1 MKISAINFNNF
12 KIQNLKSTKNQTTN
26 SIKKNNNFM
35 PTTAQYLAFCGGY
48 SVNLA
53 QTYNNLEDNQYPQDI
68 KAMVQDTLKNGNPT
82 QKTLCDVHFEK
93 YRNILNCF
101 TLDELKE
108 AYPEFENVK
117 SAFDV
122 VAKEDSFIGEFQ
134 NKKSE
139 IFNTDE
145 DLTLQLI
152 KLYWG
157 QGFSLNDISRYIAQN
172 SQNGEEKNIYPAMK
186 KLNIPTMGIR
196 YAKVLKLSNKEYN
209 DNFTL
214 EMSKRLREA
223 KEAKKQFQEGEP
235 VYIPRGPLSESHKQH
250 ISEGLK
256 KYYLENPQKIYTQSQ
271 RQKAFYEAHPEK
283 KEEFSQV
290 LSYAWNNTKEGA
302 SLAKHISKFA
312 KKYNNSRISPDE
324 LSGKKEMDS
333 RANSA
338 LGEFWKINKWAS
350 KQFSIA
356 MTKGWESVKVQKRSL
371 EDIYNYKTIPN
382 EQLALSLIPMQLRK
396 GMEDWFVAQGYDLK
410 DFVFCKALI
419 FKEDNAD
426 FQKLQ
431 NLANKKSQK
440 IVAKYI
446 NTHPQI
452 TDILANSMQFAII
465 DVMKD
470 LESINLK
477 LPKSLRKDYSKV
489 MALHLI
495 FEQHLQECPIYK
507 TMGGQYIPI
516 DGVEMG
522 YLNDIYANFV
532 NYAYTMGCEDFAP
545 YIENKLNE
553 QFAHFY
559 KKNPFKL
566 N

>member
-12 KIQNLKSTKNQTTN
+12 KIQNLKSNKHQATN
-26 SIKKNNNFM
+26 LIQKSNNFM

-53 QTYNNLEDNQYPQDI
+53 QTYDNLEDNQYPQDI
-68 KAMVQDTLKNGNPT
+68 KAMVQDTLKSGNPS
-82 QKTLCDVHFEK
+82 QKTLYDVHFEK
-93 YRNILNCF
+93 YQNVLNYF

-108 AYPEFENVK
+108 AYPEFKNVK

-122 VAKEDSFIGEFQ
+122 MAKEDSFIGEFQ

-172 SQNGEEKNIYPAMK
+172 SQKGEEKNIYPAMK

-209 DNFTL
+209 ENFTL
-214 EMSKRLREA
+214 EMSNRLREA
-223 KEAKKQFQEGEP
+223 KEAKKQYQEGEP

-290 LSYAWNNTKEGA
+290 LGYAWNNTKEGT
-302 SLAKHISKFA
+302 SLAKHISKFVR
-312 KKYNNSRISPDE
+312 KYNNSQISPDE

-333 RANSA
+333 RTKTAF
-338 LGEFWKINKWAS
+338 GEFWKTNKWAS

-371 EDIYNYKTIPN
+371 EDVYNYRTIPN
-382 EQLALSLIPMQLRK
+382 EQLALNLIPTQLRK

-419 FKEDNAD
+419 FKEGNAD
-426 FQKLQ
+426 LQKLQ
-431 NLANKKSQK
+431 NITNKKSQK

-446 NTHPQI
+446 YAHPQI
-452 TDILANSMQFAII
+452 TDMLANSMQFAIM

-470 LESINLK
+470 LESNDLK

-495 FEQHLQECPIYK
+495 FEQHLHECPIYK
-507 TMGGQYIPI
+507 IMGGQYIPI
-516 DGVEMG
+516 DGIEMS
-522 YLNDIYANFV
+522 YLNDVYANFV

-545 YIENKLNE
+545 YIENKLSE
-553 QFAHFY
+553 QFARFY
-559 KKNPFKL
+559 KKNPIKL